1 MHVRRAMLILL
12 AAALGCQD
20 KKTDG
25 PAGGGTSTP
34 AYTTNT
40 PPGPTTSPPGPPA
53 EGRIDGKPF
62 RPEAVTLEGNMLI
75 FRAGKD
81 ADGDIQFEL
90 PVPEG
95 EKLEGREWTFGGG
108 KPDGPLVG
116 IVAGK
121 KDRRYVSP
129 TDYDMTVRFTRHTRD
144 AAEGSIDLLVKNPAG
159 TSLKGSFTAEYQK
172 SPAAPLGPEDA
183 PYVHGRITLKGA
195 KQSENLAAGLVG
207 LRDDGTP
214 FSNEAFFP
222 VTLGETLFSTTRGLA
237 PGQLS
242 SLASNMAGLTY
253 RHVRVPPGDYLL
265 YVRRDN
271 IMSGWKRLRLK
282 AGDQETVDLAVDP
295 ATTGDVVV
303 TLPAGAEASL
313 ALVPLNANLPD
324 LGLGSEQYFNVATV
338 KAGERKVTVS
348 GIPAGKYRAVRGA
361 EEAEIEVV
369 AGKVTP
375 VTLAPPKK

>member
-1 MHVRRAMLILL
+1 MHVRRAMPILL
-12 AAALGCQD
+12 AAALGCQE
-20 KKTDG
+20 KKPEGT
-25 PAGGGTSTP
+25 AGGGTSTP
-34 AYTTNT
+34 GVAA
-40 PPGPTTSPPGPPA
+40 TTSADPPSNPPGPPA

-62 RPEAVTLEGNMLI
+62 RPESVTLDGNVLI

-95 EKLEGREWTFGGG
+95 EKLEGREWVFGGG

-116 IVAGK
+116 VAAGK

-144 AAEGSIDLLVKNPAG
+144 AAEGFIDLTVKNPAG
-159 TSLKGSFTAEYQK
+159 TSLKGRFAAEYRK
-172 SPAAPLGPEDA
+172 TPAAPLGPDDA
-183 PYVHGRITLKGA
+183 PYVHGKISLKGA
-195 KQSENLAAGLVG
+195 KNTENLAAGLVG

-222 VTLGETLFSTTRGLA
+222 VTVGETLFSTTPGLA

-253 RHVRVPPGDYLL
+253 RHVRVPPGDYLV

-271 IMSGWKRLRLK
+271 IMSAWKRLRLK
-282 AGDQETVDLAVDP
+282 AGDQETVDLTVDP

-303 TLPAGAEASL
+303 TLPAGPEASL

-338 KAGERKVTVS
+338 KAGEKKVTVS
-348 GIPAGKYRAVRGA
+348 GIPAGRYRAVRGTD
-361 EEAEIEVV
+361 EAEVEVV
-369 AGKVTP
+369 TGKP
-375 VTLAPPKK
+375 VNVSLAPAKK

>member
-34 AYTTNT
+34 APTTNT
-40 PPGPTTSPPGPPA
+40 PPGPTSNPPGPPA

-62 RPEAVTLEGNMLI
+62 RPEVVTLEGNMLI

-81 ADGDIQFEL
+81 FDADLQFEL

-95 EKLEGREWTFGGG
+95 QKLEGREWTFGGG
-108 KPDGPLVG
+108 KPEGPLVG

-121 KDRRYVSP
+121 KDRKYISP
-129 TDYDMTVRFTRHTRD
+129 TDYDMTVRFTRHTCD
-144 AAEGSIDLLVKNPAG
+144 AAEGSIDLTVKNPAG
-159 TSLKGSFTAEYQK
+159 TVLKGSFAAEYRK
-172 SPAAPLGPEDA
+172 TPAAPLGPDDA
-183 PYVHGRITLKGA
+183 PYVHGTIVLKGA
-195 KQSENLAAGLVG
+195 KQTENLAAGVVG

-214 FSNEAFFP
+214 YSNEAFFP
-222 VTLGETLFSTTRGLA
+222 VSLGETLFSTTPGLA

-253 RHVRVPPGDYLL
+253 RHVRVPPGDYLV

-271 IMSGWKRLRLK
+271 IMSAWKRLRIK
-282 AGDQETVDLAVDP
+282 AGDQETVDLTVDP

-303 TLPAGAEASL
+303 TLPAGAEGSL

-338 KAGERKVTVS
+338 KAGEKKVTVS

-361 EEAEIEVV
+361 DEAEVEVV
-369 AGKVTP
+369 AEKSVN
-375 VTLAPPKK
+375 VMLAPAKK